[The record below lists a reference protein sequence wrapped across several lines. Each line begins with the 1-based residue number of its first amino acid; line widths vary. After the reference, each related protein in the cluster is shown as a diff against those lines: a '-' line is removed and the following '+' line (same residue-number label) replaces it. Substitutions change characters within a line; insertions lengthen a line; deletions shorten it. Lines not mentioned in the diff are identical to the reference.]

1 VEAALEAVEASKDG
15 NMKLDSEGAA
25 EATTPKTRY
34 LGTAVSL
41 WLASAS
47 GEGGDH
53 DRLGGD
59 AGGDSGGRAA
69 GGAGGFKLIGIA
81 LGLAV
86 HSQALGRA
94 MGVYGAGMSV
104 YSNFLVRGREVVF
117 PKNTAM
123 DIGIG
128 QHSGASSTP
137 APQKNSES
145 AAKGPS

>member
-1 VEAALEAVEASKDG
+1 
-15 NMKLDSEGAA
+15 M
-25 EATTPKTRY
+25 
-34 LGTAVSL
+34 
-41 WLASAS
+41 
-47 GEGGDH
+47 
-53 DRLGGD
+53 
-59 AGGDSGGRAA
+59 
-69 GGAGGFKLIGIA
+69 IGIA

-128 QHSGASSTP
+128 QHSGASSAP